1 MYISI
6 HSTCIWGDTEVRL
19 SQQTLKRNSFSEHAE
34 SASIIRPA
42 DEDRPI
48 ALVGRAQLDAAVA

>member
-1 MYISI
+1 MWSFSFI
-6 HSTCIWGDTEVRL
+6 L
-19 SQQTLKRNSFSEHAE
+19 QQTLKRNGFSEHTE
-34 SASIIRPA
+34 SAGIIRPA

>member
-1 MYISI
+1 M
-6 HSTCIWGDTEVRL
+6 L
-19 SQQTLKRNSFSEHAE
+19 QQTLKRNSFSEHAE

>member
-1 MYISI
+1 MWSFSFI
-6 HSTCIWGDTEVRL
+6 L
-19 SQQTLKRNSFSEHAE
+19 QKTLKRNSFSEHAE
-34 SASIIRPA
+34 SAGIIRPA